1 MITFQNK
8 LSYPMK
14 INIDDEQI
22 VIDEYGEYKYA
33 NSANIVDF
41 TVHEV
46 VPNKINPLGYLFLA
60 FVGFISLVFDFY
72 DSEYLNFRKYLSF
85 PVKARITDINND
97 ITVILNE
104 PKNSNIKCCNI
115 VATENLEYEA
125 IIDNES
131 VLKQYKQYKKETFA
145 VLFVPLLLIV
155 TICAF
160 IIASKQALGYVI
172 GAAIIAV
179 TAAIWI
185 KLHNKNK
192 SVINDILN

>member
-22 VIDEYGEYKYA
+22 VIDEYGEYKHA

-46 VPNKINPLGYLFLA
+46 VPNKTNPLAYLFLA
-60 FVGFISLVFDFY
+60 LVGFIMFIFEFY

-125 IIDNES
+125 IIDNEA
-131 VLKQYKQYKKETFA
+131 VLQQYKQYKKETFA
-145 VLFVPLLLIV
+145 VLFVPLLLVVI
-155 TICAF
+155 ICAF
-160 IIASKQALGYVI
+160 IIASKQVVGYAV
-172 GAAIIAV
+172 GVVIIAI
-179 TAAIWI
+179 TASIWMRF
-185 KLHNKNK
+185 HNKNK
-192 SVINDILN
+192 AVINDILN

>member
-1 MITFQNK
+1 MIIFQNK

-14 INIDDEQI
+14 INIDNEQI
-22 VIDEYGEYKYA
+22 VIDEYGEYKHA

-41 TVHEV
+41 TVLEV
-46 VPNKINPLGYLFLA
+46 VPNKTNPLAYLFLA

-85 PVKARITDINND
+85 PVKAHITDINND

-104 PKNSNIKCCNI
+104 PRNSNINCCNI
-115 VATENLEYEA
+115 VATENLECESV
-125 IIDNES
+125 IDNES

-145 VLFVPLLLIV
+145 VLFVPLLLVV

-160 IIASKQALGYVI
+160 IIASKQVLGYFI

-179 TAAIWI
+179 ISAIWI
-185 KLHNKNK
+185 RLHNKNK
-192 SVINDILN
+192 AVINDILN

>member
-14 INIDDEQI
+14 INIDDEEI

-33 NSANIVDF
+33 ISANIVDF

-85 PVKARITDINND
+85 PVKAHITDINND

-131 VLKQYKQYKKETFA
+131 VLKQYKQYKKETFT
-145 VLFVPLLLIV
+145 VLFVPLLLVV

-179 TAAIWI
+179 IAAIWI
-185 KLHNKNK
+185 RFHNKNK

>member
-14 INIDDEQI
+14 INIDDDEI

-46 VPNKINPLGYLFLA
+46 VPNKIKPLAYLFLA

-85 PVKARITDINND
+85 PVKAHITDINND

-125 IIDNES
+125 IIDKDS

-145 VLFVPLLLIV
+145 VLFVPLLLVV

-160 IIASKQALGYVI
+160 IIASKQAFGYVI

-185 KLHNKNK
+185 RLHNKNK
-192 SVINDILN
+192 SVINDILT

>member
-60 FVGFISLVFDFY
+60 LVGFIMFIFEFY

-115 VATENLEYEA
+115 VASENLEYEA
-125 IIDNES
+125 INDKDS

-145 VLFVPLLLIV
+145 VLFVPLLLVVI
-155 TICAF
+155 ICAF
-160 IIASKQALGYVI
+160 IIASKQVVGYAV
-172 GAAIIAV
+172 GVVIIAI
-179 TAAIWI
+179 TASIWMR
-185 KLHNKNK
+185 LHNKNK
-192 SVINDILN
+192 AVINDILN

>member
-22 VIDEYGEYKYA
+22 VIDEYGEYKHA

-46 VPNKINPLGYLFLA
+46 VPNKTNPLAYLFLA
-60 FVGFISLVFDFY
+60 LVGFIMFIFEFY

-131 VLKQYKQYKKETFA
+131 VLQQYKQYKKETFA
-145 VLFVPLLLIV
+145 VLFVPLLLVVI
-155 TICAF
+155 ICAF
-160 IIASKQALGYVI
+160 IIASKQVVGYAV
-172 GAAIIAV
+172 GVVIIAI
-179 TAAIWI
+179 TASIWMRF
-185 KLHNKNK
+185 HNKNK
-192 SVINDILN
+192 AVINDILN

>member
-1 MITFQNK
+1 M
-8 LSYPMK
+8 
-14 INIDDEQI
+14 
-22 VIDEYGEYKYA
+22 
-33 NSANIVDF
+33 
-41 TVHEV
+41 
-46 VPNKINPLGYLFLA
+46 A
-60 FVGFISLVFDFY
+60 FVGFIMFILEFD

-85 PVKARITDINND
+85 PVKAHITVINND

-115 VATENLEYEA
+115 VATENLEYEPV
-125 IIDNES
+125 IDNDS

-145 VLFVPLLLIV
+145 VLFVPLLLVV

-160 IIASKQALGYVI
+160 IIASKQGVGYAV
-172 GAAIIAV
+172 GAAILAII
-179 TAAIWI
+179 AAIWI

>member
-8 LSYPMK
+8 LPYPMK

-33 NSANIVDF
+33 NFANIVDF

-46 VPNKINPLGYLFLA
+46 VPNKTNPLGYLFLA

-85 PVKARITDINND
+85 PVKAHITDINND

-125 IIDNES
+125 IIDKDS

-145 VLFVPLLLIV
+145 VLFVPLLLVV

-179 TAAIWI
+179 IAAIWI
-185 KLHNKNK
+185 RFHNKNK

>member
-22 VIDEYGEYKYA
+22 VIDEYKYA

-60 FVGFISLVFDFY
+60 LVGFIMFIFEFY

-115 VATENLEYEA
+115 VASENLEYEA
-125 IIDNES
+125 IIDKDS

-145 VLFVPLLLIV
+145 VLFVPLLLVVI
-155 TICAF
+155 ICAF
-160 IIASKQALGYVI
+160 IIASKQVVGYAV
-172 GAAIIAV
+172 GVVIIAI
-179 TAAIWI
+179 TASIWMR
-185 KLHNKNK
+185 LHNKNK
-192 SVINDILN
+192 AVINDILN

>member
-8 LSYPMK
+8 LPYPMK

-22 VIDEYGEYKYA
+22 VIDEYGEYKHA

-46 VPNKINPLGYLFLA
+46 VPNKTNPLAYLFLA
-60 FVGFISLVFDFY
+60 LVGFIMFIFEFY

-131 VLKQYKQYKKETFA
+131 VLQQYKQYKKETFA
-145 VLFVPLLLIV
+145 VLFVPLLLVVI
-155 TICAF
+155 ICAF
-160 IIASKQALGYVI
+160 IIASKQVVGYAV
-172 GAAIIAV
+172 GVVIIAI
-179 TAAIWI
+179 TASIWMRF
-185 KLHNKNK
+185 HNKNK
-192 SVINDILN
+192 AVINDILN

>member
-14 INIDDEQI
+14 INIDGEEI

-33 NSANIVDF
+33 ISANIVDF

-46 VPNKINPLGYLFLA
+46 VPNKISPLGYLFLA
-60 FVGFISLVFDFY
+60 FVGFIMFILEFD

-85 PVKARITDINND
+85 PVKAHITDINND

-131 VLKQYKQYKKETFA
+131 VLQQYKQYKKETFA
-145 VLFVPLLLIV
+145 VLFVPLLLVVI
-155 TICAF
+155 ICAF
-160 IIASKQALGYVI
+160 IIASKQVVGYAV
-172 GAAIIAV
+172 GVVIIAI
-179 TAAIWI
+179 TASIWMRF
-185 KLHNKNK
+185 HNKNK
-192 SVINDILN
+192 AVINDILN

>member
-46 VPNKINPLGYLFLA
+46 VPNKTNPLAYLFLA

-85 PVKARITDINND
+85 SVKARITDINSD
-97 ITVILNE
+97 ITVTLSE

-125 IIDNES
+125 IIDKDS

-145 VLFVPLLLIV
+145 VLFVPLLLVV

-160 IIASKQALGYVI
+160 IIASKQALGYVF

-185 KLHNKNK
+185 RLHNKNK
-192 SVINDILN
+192 AVINDILN

>member
-46 VPNKINPLGYLFLA
+46 VPNKIKPLGYLFLA
-60 FVGFISLVFDFY
+60 FVGFIMFILEFD

-85 PVKARITDINND
+85 PVKAHITDINND
-97 ITVILNE
+97 ITVILDE
-104 PKNSNIKCCNI
+104 PRNSNIKCCNI

-125 IIDNES
+125 IIDKDS
-131 VLKQYKQYKKETFA
+131 VLKQYKQFQKESFA
-145 VLFVPLLLIV
+145 VLFVPLLLV
-155 TICAF
+155 VAFCAF
-160 IIASKQALGYVI
+160 LIASKQVVGYAV
-172 GAAIIAV
+172 GVAIIAI
-179 TAAIWI
+179 TASIWMR
-185 KLHNKNK
+185 LHNKNK
-192 SVINDILN
+192 AVINDILN

>member
-60 FVGFISLVFDFY
+60 LVGFIMLFLNFY

-115 VATENLEYEA
+115 VASENLEYEA
-125 IIDNES
+125 IIDKDS

-145 VLFVPLLLIV
+145 VLFVPLLLVVI
-155 TICAF
+155 ICAF
-160 IIASKQALGYVI
+160 IIASKQVVGYAV
-172 GAAIIAV
+172 GVVIIAI
-179 TAAIWI
+179 TASIWMR
-185 KLHNKNK
+185 LHNKNK
-192 SVINDILN
+192 AVINDILN

>member
-8 LSYPMK
+8 LPYPMK
-14 INIDDEQI
+14 INIDDEQT

-60 FVGFISLVFDFY
+60 FVGFVSLVFDFY

-85 PVKARITDINND
+85 PVMAHITDINND

-104 PKNSNIKCCNI
+104 PKKSNIKCCNI

-125 IIDNES
+125 IIDKES

-145 VLFVPLLLIV
+145 VLFVPLLLVV
-155 TICAF
+155 TISAF

-172 GAAIIAV
+172 GAVIIAV
-179 TAAIWI
+179 IAAIWI
-185 KLHNKNK
+185 RLHNKNK
-192 SVINDILN
+192 AVINDILN

>member
-8 LSYPMK
+8 LSYPIK
-14 INIDDEQI
+14 INIDDDEI

-60 FVGFISLVFDFY
+60 FVGFIMFIFEFD

-85 PVKARITDINND
+85 PVKAHITVINND

-115 VATENLEYEA
+115 VATENLEYEPV
-125 IIDNES
+125 IDNDS

-145 VLFVPLLLIV
+145 VLFVPLLLVVI
-155 TICAF
+155 ICAF
-160 IIASKQALGYVI
+160 IIASKQVVGYAV
-172 GAAIIAV
+172 GAAIIAI
-179 TAAIWI
+179 TASIWMRF
-185 KLHNKNK
+185 HNENK

>member
-14 INIDDEQI
+14 INIDDDEI

-33 NSANIVDF
+33 NSTNIVDF

-85 PVKARITDINND
+85 PVKAHITDINND

-145 VLFVPLLLIV
+145 VLFVPLLLV
-155 TICAF
+155 VAICAF
-160 IIASKQALGYVI
+160 LIASKQVVGYAV
-172 GAAIIAV
+172 GVLIIAI
-179 TAAIWI
+179 TASIWMR
-185 KLHNKNK
+185 LHNKNK

>member
-8 LSYPMK
+8 LPYPMK

-22 VIDEYGEYKYA
+22 VIDEYGEYKHA

-104 PKNSNIKCCNI
+104 PKNSNIKCCYI
-115 VATENLEYEA
+115 VATENLQYEA
-125 IIDNES
+125 IIDKDS

-145 VLFVPLLLIV
+145 VLFIPLLLVV

-160 IIASKQALGYVI
+160 IIASKQALGYAV
-172 GAAIIAV
+172 GVVIIAV
-179 TAAIWI
+179 IAAIWI
-185 KLHNKNK
+185 RLHNKNK

>member
-8 LSYPMK
+8 LSYSMK
-14 INIDDEQI
+14 INVDGEPII
-22 VIDEYGEYKYA
+22 INEYGEYKY
-33 NSANIVDF
+33 NNLTESVDF

-115 VATENLEYEA
+115 VASENLEYEA
-125 IIDNES
+125 IIDKDS

-145 VLFVPLLLIV
+145 VLFVPLLLVV

-172 GAAIIAV
+172 GVVIIAV
-179 TAAIWI
+179 IAAIWI
-185 KLHNKNK
+185 RLHNKNK
-192 SVINDILN
+192 AVINDILN

>member
-46 VPNKINPLGYLFLA
+46 VPNKIKPLAYLFLA

-85 PVKARITDINND
+85 PVKAHITDINND

-104 PKNSNIKCCNI
+104 PKNSNIECCNI
-115 VATENLEYEA
+115 VATENLEYESV
-125 IIDNES
+125 IDKDS

-145 VLFVPLLLIV
+145 VLFVPLLLVV

-160 IIASKQALGYVI
+160 IIASKQAFGYVI

-179 TAAIWI
+179 IAAIWI
-185 KLHNKNK
+185 RLHNKNK
-192 SVINDILN
+192 AVINDILN

>member
-33 NSANIVDF
+33 NSVNIVDF

-46 VPNKINPLGYLFLA
+46 VPNKIKPLAYLFLA

-72 DSEYLNFRKYLSF
+72 DSEYLNFRKYISF
-85 PVKARITDINND
+85 PVKAHITDINND

-104 PKNSNIKCCNI
+104 PRNSNIKCCNV
-115 VATENLEYEA
+115 VANENLEYEA
-125 IIDNES
+125 IIDKDS

-145 VLFVPLLLIV
+145 VLFVPLLLV
-155 TICAF
+155 VAICAF
-160 IIASKQALGYVI
+160 IIASKQAFGYVI
-172 GAAIIAV
+172 GVAIIAV

-185 KLHNKNK
+185 RLHNKNK
-192 SVINDILN
+192 AVINDILN

>member
-14 INIDDEQI
+14 INIDDEQL

-60 FVGFISLVFDFY
+60 FVGFIMFILEFD

-85 PVKARITDINND
+85 PVKAHITDINND
-97 ITVILNE
+97 ITVMLNE

-115 VATENLEYEA
+115 VASENLEYEA
-125 IIDNES
+125 IIDKDS

-145 VLFVPLLLIV
+145 VLFVPLLLVVI
-155 TICAF
+155 ICAF
-160 IIASKQALGYVI
+160 IIASKQVVGYAV
-172 GAAIIAV
+172 GVVIIAI
-179 TAAIWI
+179 TASIWMR
-185 KLHNKNK
+185 LHNKNK
-192 SVINDILN
+192 AVINDILN

>member
-60 FVGFISLVFDFY
+60 LVGFIMFIFEFY

-115 VATENLEYEA
+115 VASENLEYEA
-125 IIDNES
+125 IIDKDS

-145 VLFVPLLLIV
+145 VLFVPLLLVVI
-155 TICAF
+155 ICAF
-160 IIASKQALGYVI
+160 IIDQ
-172 GAAIIAV
+172 
-179 TAAIWI
+179 
-185 KLHNKNK
+185 NKWWAML
-192 SVINDILN
+192 SVW

>member
-14 INIDDEQI
+14 INIDDDEI

-60 FVGFISLVFDFY
+60 FVGFISLAFDFY

-85 PVKARITDINND
+85 PVKAHITDINND

-104 PKNSNIKCCNI
+104 PRNSNIKCCNI

-131 VLKQYKQYKKETFA
+131 VLQQYKQYKKETFA
-145 VLFVPLLLIV
+145 VLFVPLLLV
-155 TICAF
+155 VAICAF

-179 TAAIWI
+179 IAAIWI
-185 KLHNKNK
+185 RLHNKNK
-192 SVINDILN
+192 AVINDILN

>member
-1 MITFQNK
+1 MITFQNI
-8 LSYPMK
+8 LSYSMK
-14 INIDDEQI
+14 INIDGEPI
-22 VIDEYGEYKYA
+22 IIDEYGEYKY
-33 NSANIVDF
+33 NNLTESVDF

-46 VPNKINPLGYLFLA
+46 VPNKIKPLGYLFLV

-85 PVKARITDINND
+85 PVMAHITDINND

-115 VATENLEYEA
+115 VATENLEYESV
-125 IIDNES
+125 IDKES

-145 VLFVPLLLIV
+145 VLFVPLLLVV

-160 IIASKQALGYVI
+160 IIASKQAFGYVI

-179 TAAIWI
+179 TASIWI
-185 KLHNKNK
+185 RLHNKNK

>member
-46 VPNKINPLGYLFLA
+46 VPNKIKPLAYLFLA

-85 PVKARITDINND
+85 PVKAHITDINND

-104 PKNSNIKCCNI
+104 PKNSNIECCNI
-115 VATENLEYEA
+115 VATENLEYESV
-125 IIDNES
+125 IDKDS

-145 VLFVPLLLIV
+145 VLFVPLLLVV

-160 IIASKQALGYVI
+160 IIASNQAFGYVI

-179 TAAIWI
+179 IAAIWI
-185 KLHNKNK
+185 RLHNKNK
-192 SVINDILN
+192 AVINDILN

>member
-14 INIDDEQI
+14 INIDDEEI

-41 TVHEV
+41 TVEED
-46 VPNKINPLGYLFLA
+46 VPHKTTPLAYLFLA
-60 FVGFISLVFDFY
+60 LVGFIMFIFEFY

-85 PVKARITDINND
+85 PVKAHITDINND

-104 PKNSNIKCCNI
+104 PKNSNIKCCYI
-115 VATENLEYEA
+115 VATENLQYEA
-125 IIDNES
+125 IIDKDS

-145 VLFVPLLLIV
+145 ILFVPLLLV
-155 TICAF
+155 VAICAF
-160 IIASKQALGYVI
+160 LIASKQVVGYAV
-172 GAAIIAV
+172 GVVIIAI
-179 TAAIWI
+179 TASIWMRF
-185 KLHNKNK
+185 HNKNK
-192 SVINDILN
+192 AVINDILN